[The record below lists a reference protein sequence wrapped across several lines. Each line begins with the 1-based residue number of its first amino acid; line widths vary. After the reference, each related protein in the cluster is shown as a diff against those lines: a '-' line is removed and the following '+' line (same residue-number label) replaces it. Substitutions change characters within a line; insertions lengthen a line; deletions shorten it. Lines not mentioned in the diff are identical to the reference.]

1 MKKHAKKFVTLLLVA
16 ALLVPTVGMIFGSAV
31 DNSFPVELAYNN
43 LFVFEKWANNE
54 LSTTMQVITA
64 TGVSTEGA
72 TLETDIEN
80 GSFVF
85 TKTDMAAIEVFTA
98 YSANT
103 EDPDGNKNYYIID
116 VEPNTTYTF
125 SYNLSGTVSAFTPY
139 VFFYNSQGL
148 YDSLYGSPASGNGEN
163 SFSFTTPAD
172 VIKMQL
178 RFTIGDNSTNKPGV
192 ASVSATVN
200 KIIIYK
206 TELTEPENIF
216 DFSAWAGND
225 NSNVLASDYA
235 LANGTHSIDEAN
247 SSIYFEATGGTFTNF
262 VLGSIGDFYGMAVE
276 PNTTYSVS
284 YSLVNST
291 LAQAG
296 VAIAWHDASGEL
308 IEYVNLYATNNSGS
322 NYHTFVTP
330 TNAAI
335 MQIAFGAFHSGDAGS
350 GTFKDI
356 KICDT
361 GSLFSL
367 RSWAENTSSN
377 ALQAGSSGTLNAEP
391 QNNTVTF
398 KSSIFNAHFTQYGS
412 LASADGFYTADVEP
426 NTSYTYHY
434 NVSITGGAPSGAY
447 FEPWFV
453 EFDAS
458 GTPTLSTLYHNKT
471 GSVFGDNNYTFTTHS
486 NTTRIML
493 VFSFHHTID
502 DGNEWTWTIKD
513 MTLCPTKTFEDITG
527 APHRGVFTYDHS
539 TADSNFYGSL
549 PTATAPEGYVFGGW
563 YTADGERITPET
575 KIKYSSFSVFSKY
588 ERAVDTLEI
597 ASLPNNTIY
606 TVGEKLNTAGLSLK
620 ATIGETSF
628 IIDSDIYCTPAY
640 LENAGTQTI
649 TAHYSGKTATFT
661 VTVLEHET
669 SSIIVNGTAM
679 DDVKE
684 TNGKYTL
691 NYSTSAFNRFELA
704 YSTNAY
710 VRGLMTFENGIT
722 EEFFLEPSD
731 NGKFY
736 SYIDDFVYGN
746 THTQIVSVEFT
757 CLDNENG
764 DFELKSIATTK
775 RDDYAETVF
784 FVNDEYEL
792 GVSLEYGGVVSELY
806 VLNQDVQ
813 ARVYKDPDNYVDPV
827 TGNVKDRSYV
837 DYKDKLD
844 QEFEGQTPSAT
855 SDKVN
860 LINTLDR
867 GRYLQQSYYGTSEKP
882 YIQGEFNSSPWKYNP
897 VQGGNV
903 GEEPSKLVD
912 YEITDNYIY
921 VKARPME
928 WEKWSD
934 EHAAVCTHEDAEG
947 NVGIHKPIYGND
959 VISDTYVEAWYYF
972 EDGVIK
978 VTNRKVDYSG
988 LPEAFTEQEMP
999 ALYVVEPL
1007 NHFVY
1012 NDVTADEAWASSYD
1026 DLTSMEY
1033 IKEPEFW
1040 GITSDYSKEYYPTPD
1055 PDEDKNKLY
1064 DGYVKP
1070 GENWAAFRASE
1081 DPNSFGVGI
1090 YSPDATK
1097 FYYGVMPQIYA
1108 TPENSAKNY
1117 RHAETANPAP
1127 EMPTSYIAPLERKT
1141 FKSYDPTEYTYYLT
1155 TGTTEEIY
1163 TDFRSLEDKVADVE
1177 LAKTKIAVPETVYM
1191 KPADAS
1197 PAGEGLGNATVGQYY
1212 VNNIMNENDFYNVE
1226 TEAKP
1231 DETNM
1236 YFGIHVDNATSF
1248 TVSVTNVTDST
1259 NDIILGN
1266 ADGTGNLEGQ
1276 TFSFD
1281 ATNTFITSGE
1291 WSLRFAN
1298 GVKPNEIATAK
1309 WDITVTLDN
1318 GTTETFTV
1326 YTVLYTPMK
1335 TIGAVAESR
1344 RNSNVNN
1351 EISSWITGANGIDH
1365 SQRSPLGQ
1373 FKGDV
1378 HDSGYFRYDPL
1389 TNGVPSG
1396 IGSTQSSSDYI
1407 ITSDP
1412 SSWGNVDGTMNDD
1425 YSENAYVLQTRPE
1438 AEDSSR
1444 AQSYLGLLMVD
1455 SSRYTNTNQIPNFK
1469 LGYDYLRV
1477 GSEDKN
1483 SSDEYNTYY
1492 TLGTSDSFTAGAT
1505 TNGDNMGQ
1513 KPSGWTSVESYGR
1526 GEVSVPSRK
1535 TIVPDYDVSTINGKY
1550 IHALGW
1556 AECRTN
1562 LYSRWATAGTSVL
1575 CSVTD
1580 KSALRDAVLEAYT
1593 SSDKDH
1599 QSDNLAVSLENAA
1612 TVLGDPSAT
1621 QTEIDAARKEI
1632 NESLTVEHY
1641 ALKYDNLFSAY
1652 EFSLKTDG
1660 MRMVKAYETEQND
1673 DQAVLDEN
1681 ATVRYKDSKI
1691 IVDSN
1696 GTTATDN
1703 NVYTFFGPLDN
1714 YYTIPVKPD
1723 TEYVFEYDVLT
1734 TGGSQA
1740 HVFVYDDNDNDTTIS
1755 SGSVKATVGTAI
1767 PDPATVTGNENFIG
1781 AYTSDTTKTHVVIRF
1796 TTSAN
1801 VAEVAIRFGN
1811 IFNSSN
1817 TSTFSNIRFVE
1828 AKHFS
1833 EEIVYST
1840 TEAIYTE
1847 KLYEENTAYGE
1858 LLNPTRIGFTF
1869 LKWLYDDEATEV
1881 QTTDRIINHTTIY
1894 SDWYEHSYRIAYKAN
1909 GGTGS
1914 ETTTELNK
1922 YTANVTLQN
1931 GGFTRTDYIL
1941 KGWSTDPNATTPDY
1955 QLGQTVSRLN
1965 PNDNATVTLYAVWS
1979 LDTVNITFDNLI
1991 DIKAWNN
1998 LAPSNATV
2006 SNVTDT
2012 GFTLTSVHP
2021 EGGEGTYSSPFFPV
2035 EPGKNY
2041 RVEIDTVGAP
2051 WDVYIFF
2058 CDENGNWIDFADG
2071 PTNRYSSYTT
2081 WEPVF
2086 TAPNK
2091 DSVVKAQI
2099 RVDANE
2105 PANPVT
2111 FSNIRVYE
2119 DTGISVSPVN
2129 KQVLYGD
2136 AFGTLP
2142 TPTKSGYVFAG
2153 WYNGTTL
2160 YTSASTASNKET
2172 YYLESKWVATE
2183 DVLTEDTVVV
2193 DFGSPVDIA
2202 PLGNDALIDIAK
2214 ASEAS
2219 YKIDGISEDGNTYSS
2234 TIDGTYGSFAV
2245 KENNITYTPSGVVS
2259 GIETIHYQASLT
2271 SGGVTSTISNTITVA
2286 PASNVLYEESV
2297 FTASGTGLDWTVVG
2311 TAAAVN
2317 QDASANSDI
2326 YGYDSNANGYNKK
2339 SDYSNGS
2346 AYTVTV
2352 DETNKRSKIMKFDF
2366 AGEGFDLNSACGPDT
2381 GVLIVTLRNNDTN
2394 KMVQSY
2400 IVDTYYKDYNGDT
2413 SRYGDT
2419 LYQVPVISEN
2429 GLDYANYTVQIV
2441 ASYLPSASGAFNS
2454 SASAQVLSGSNGT
2467 ALRRSSDSYSASLRE
2482 ALAEIGM
2489 EYVLDA
2495 ENVEIIWMDEN
2506 SVLNGGNGT
2515 NEAGRVLSGNG
2526 AKSVTKLLNV
2536 IDSVRVYKPV
2546 ENADAYYIA
2555 SEQNAV
2561 YYNVMDNLVNKKEN
2575 STITGIGD
2583 LFAYIIGKDSEAIT
2597 IETYEANGPK
2607 DELYLAK
2614 SDSAVTFSI
2623 KDFNKNNSRA
2633 MISLRAAAGTPK
2645 AKIGSYEFEVKSS
2658 TEMYYDITDYIGTD
2672 GTVTIQNSNSGTL
2685 LSVGSLKI
2693 TSTLNQVVLLSND
2706 FDLATASAMMMAP
2719 AKTVEPNT
2727 PVVPEEPTVPEV
2739 TVPEVTVPEVTVPE
2753 VTEPEVTE
2761 PEVTEPEVTEPEVT
2775 EPEVTEPEVT
2785 EPEVTE
2791 PEVTEPEV
2799 TEPEVTEPEVTEP
2812 EVTEPEVTEP
2822 EVTEPEVTEPE
2833 VTEPE
2838 VTEPEVTEPEVTEP
2852 EVTEPEVTEP
2862 EVTEP
2867 EVTEPGADEPDE
2879 TEPSTENNT
2888 APEEAPGDDDEED
2901 SLFVKIIKFIIETI
2915 KKVFAFIVSIFC

>member
-1 MKKHAKKFVTLLLVA
+1 MKKHAKKIVVLLLAVA
-16 ALLVPTVGMIFGSAV
+16 MIIPTVGMIFSSAV

-85 TKTDMAAIEVFTA
+85 TKTDMAATEVFTA

-178 RFTIGDNSTNKPGV
+178 RFTIGDNSTTKPDV

-247 SSIYFEATGGTFTNF
+247 NSIYFEATGGTFTNF

-308 IEYVNLYATNNSGS
+308 IDYVNLYAANNNGS

-330 TNAAI
+330 ANAAI

-377 ALQAGSSGTLNAEP
+377 ALQSGSTGTLNAEP
-391 QNNTVTF
+391 KNNTVTF
-398 KSSIFNAHFTQYGS
+398 KSSVYNAHFTQYGS

-426 NTSYTYHY
+426 NTNYTYHY

-458 GTPTLSTLYHNKT
+458 GAPTLSTIYHNKT

-575 KIKYSSFSVFSKY
+575 KIKYSSFSVFSKF

-620 ATIGETSF
+620 ATVGDTSF

-640 LENAGTQTI
+640 LEIAGTQTI
-649 TAHYSGKTATFT
+649 TAHYGGKTATFT
-661 VTVLEHET
+661 VTVLEHEI

-736 SYIDDFVYGN
+736 SYIDEFVYGN

-764 DFELKSIATTK
+764 DFELKSIATSK
-775 RDDYAETVF
+775 RDDYAETVY

-844 QEFEGQTPSAT
+844 QEFEGQTPSDT

-912 YEITDNYIY
+912 YEITDTYIY

-934 EHAAVCTHEDAEG
+934 EHAAVCKHEDAEG

-972 EDGVIK
+972 DDGMIK

-999 ALYVVEPL
+999 ALYLVEPL

-1012 NDVTADEAWASSYD
+1012 NDVTTDEAWASSYD

-1040 GITSDYSKEYYPTPD
+1040 GIISDYSKKYYPTPD
-1055 PDEDKNKLY
+1055 PDEDNNKLY

-1117 RHAETANPAP
+1117 RHAETADPSP

-1163 TDFRSLEDKVADVE
+1163 TDFRSLEDKVADAE
-1177 LAKTKIAVPETVYM
+1177 LAKTKIAVPETVYLN
-1191 KPADAS
+1191 PA
-1197 PAGEGLGNATVGQYY
+1197 NNTVGQYY
-1212 VNNIMNENDFYNVE
+1212 VNNIMNSADFYNVE
-1226 TEAKP
+1226 TVAERE
-1231 DETNM
+1231 ETDM
-1236 YFGIHVDNATSF
+1236 YFGIHVKDAVSF
-1248 TVSVTNVTDST
+1248 TVNVSNVTDSA

-1281 ATNTFITSGE
+1281 SSEIDSAIKDGA
-1291 WSLRFAN
+1291 WSLRTTNAITQN
-1298 GVKPNEIATAK
+1298 TITTAK
-1309 WDITVTLDN
+1309 WEITVTLAN
-1318 GTTETFTV
+1318 GTTETFV
-1326 YTVLYTPMK
+1326 AYTVLYAPMY
-1335 TIGAVAESR
+1335 TVGAVAEARQVEAS
-1344 RNSNVNN
+1344 VN

-1365 SQRSPLGQ
+1365 SQRAPLGSL
-1373 FKGDV
+1373 KSDMRN
-1378 HDSGYFRYDPL
+1378 SGYFRVDPL
-1389 TNGVPSG
+1389 ANPNTLPTGGTSDTAYDYILGYGTPNGSDDDYQDDCYVMQTATNGH
-1396 IGSTQSSSDYI
+1396 
-1407 ITSDP
+1407 
-1412 SSWGNVDGTMNDD
+1412 
-1425 YSENAYVLQTRPE
+1425 
-1438 AEDSSR
+1438 DSSR
-1444 AQSYLGLLMVD
+1444 SQSYLGLLMVD
-1455 SSRYTNTNQIPNFK
+1455 SSRYTNTNQIPNLK
-1469 LGYDYLRV
+1469 IGYDVLRV
-1477 GSEDKN
+1477 GSYDKN
-1483 SSDEYNTYY
+1483 SLGKYTTYY
-1492 TLGTSDSFTAGAT
+1492 TLGTENSYTSTDTSAA
-1505 TNGDNMGQ
+1505 
-1513 KPSGWTSVESYGR
+1513 PSGWTTYSGTYTDFANDHSIPYRESF
-1526 GEVSVPSRK
+1526 VPSF
-1535 TIVPDYDVSTINGKY
+1535 DVSTIDGKY
-1550 IHALGW
+1550 IHALNQGK
-1556 AECRTN
+1556 ADQTINTN
-1562 LYSRWATAGTSVL
+1562 QYSTAGTSVL

-1599 QSDNLAVSLENAA
+1599 QSDDLAASLENAA

-1660 MRMVKAYETEQND
+1660 MKMVKAYETEQND

-1703 NVYTFFGPLDN
+1703 NVYTYFGPLDN

-1740 HVFVYDDNDNDTTIS
+1740 HVFVYDDNDNETTIS
-1755 SGSVKATVGTAI
+1755 NGSVKATVGTAI

-1881 QTTDRIINHTTIY
+1881 QTTDCIINHTTIY
-1894 SDWYEHSYRIAYKAN
+1894 SDWYEHSYRIAYNAN

-2071 PTNRYSSYTT
+2071 QTNRYSSYTT

-2202 PLGNDALIDIAK
+2202 PLGNDALIGIAN

-2271 SGGVTSTISNTITVA
+2271 SGGVTNTISNTITVA

-2317 QDASANSDI
+2317 QDASANSDV
-2326 YGYDSNANGYNKK
+2326 YGYDSNVNGYNKK

-2381 GVLIVTLRNNDTN
+2381 GVLIVTLRNNDTG

-2441 ASYLPSASGAFNS
+2441 ASYLPSASGALNS
-2454 SASAQVLSGSNGT
+2454 SANAQVLSGSNGT

-2506 SVLNGGNGT
+2506 SVLNGGEGANNT
-2515 NEAGRVLSGNG
+2515 ERVMSGSG
-2526 AKSVTKLLNV
+2526 AKAVTKLINIV
-2536 IDSVRVYKPV
+2536 DSVRVYKPV

-2561 YYNVMDNLVNKKEN
+2561 YYNVMDNLVNKKEDG
-2575 STITGIGD
+2575 TITGIGD

-2623 KDFNKNNSRA
+2623 KDFDKNNSRA

-2658 TEMYYDITDYIGTD
+2658 TEMYYDITDYIGAD

-2693 TSTLNQVVLLSND
+2693 TSTLNQVVLLSSD

-2727 PVVPEEPTVPEV
+2727 PVVPEEPTVPEE
-2739 TVPEVTVPEVTVPE
+2739 PEVTEPETTEPE
-2753 VTEPEVTE
+2753 TTEPEATEPEATEPEATEPEVTE

-2822 EVTEPEVTEPE
+2822 EA
-2833 VTEPE
+2833 
-2838 VTEPEVTEPEVTEP
+2838 
-2852 EVTEPEVTEP
+2852 
-2862 EVTEP
+2862 TEP

-2888 APEEAPGDDDEED
+2888 APEEAPDDEED

>member
-1 MKKHAKKFVTLLLVA
+1 MKKIVKPLVASLLVA
-16 ALLVPTVGMIFGSAV
+16 VLLIPTVGMIFGSAV
-31 DNSFPVELAYNN
+31 ENKFPVELAYNN

-85 TKTDMAAIEVFTA
+85 TKTDMAATEVFTA

-148 YDSLYGSPASGNGEN
+148 YDSLHGSPASGNGEN

-178 RFTIGDNSTNKPGV
+178 RFTIGDNSTTKPGV

-225 NSNVLASDYA
+225 NSNTLASDYG

-330 TNAAI
+330 ANAAI

-412 LASADGFYTADVEP
+412 LTSADGFYTADVEP

-458 GTPTLSTLYHNKT
+458 GAPTLSTIYHNKT

-527 APHRGVFTYDHS
+527 APHREVFTYDHS
-539 TADSNFYGSL
+539 KADSSFYGEL
-549 PTATAPEGYVFGGW
+549 PEANAPEGYAFGGW

-588 ERAVDTLEI
+588 ELAVDKLEI
-597 ASLPNNTIY
+597 ASSPNNTIY

-620 ATIGETSF
+620 ATVGTGESASSF
-628 IIDSDIYCTPAY
+628 IISSDIYCTPVY
-640 LENAGTQTI
+640 LDKAGEQTI
-649 TAHYSGKTATFT
+649 TAHYGGKTATFT
-661 VTVLEHET
+661 VTVLDYET
-669 SSIIVNGTAM
+669 SSIIVNGTTM
-679 DDVKE
+679 DNVQE

-710 VRGLMTFENGIT
+710 VRGLMTFESGIT

-736 SYIDDFVYGN
+736 SYIDEFVYGN
-746 THTQIVSVEFT
+746 THTKIVSVEFT

-764 DFELKSIATTK
+764 DFKLKSIATSK
-775 RDDYAETVF
+775 RDDYNNTVY

-792 GVSLEYGGVVSELY
+792 GVSLEYGGVISELY
-806 VLNQDVQ
+806 VLNEDIQS
-813 ARVYKDPDNYVDPV
+813 RVYQDPDGYVDPN
-827 TGNVKDRSYV
+827 TQKIKNRSFV
-837 DYKDKLD
+837 DYKNKLD
-844 QEFEGQTPSAT
+844 EKFEGQTPSDT
-855 SDKVN
+855 SNKVN

-867 GRYLQQSYYGTSEKP
+867 GRYLQQSYYGTNEKP
-882 YIQGEFNSSPWKYNP
+882 YIQGEFNDSPWKYNP

-934 EHAAVCTHEDAEG
+934 DHAAECTHEDAEG
-947 NVGIHKPIYGND
+947 NVGIHEPIYGND

-972 EDGVIK
+972 DDGMIK

-988 LPEAFTEQEMP
+988 LPEAYTEQELP
-999 ALYVVEPL
+999 ALYLVEPL
-1007 NHFVY
+1007 NNFVY
-1012 NDVTADEAWASSYD
+1012 NNVSADAAWTESFD
-1026 DLTSMEY
+1026 NLTTIDGELS
-1033 IKEPEFW
+1033 PEFW
-1040 GITSDYSKEYYPTPD
+1040 GIVPEYSKKYYPTPD

-1070 GENWAAFRASE
+1070 AEKWAAFTASE
-1081 DPNSFGVGI
+1081 DPDSFGVGI

-1108 TPENSAKNY
+1108 TPTNSAKNY
-1117 RHAETANPAP
+1117 RHTETANPSP

-1163 TDFRSLEDKVADVE
+1163 TDFRSLGDKVAETE

-1191 KPADAS
+1191 NPA
-1197 PAGEGLGNATVGQYY
+1197 NNQNGQYY
-1212 VNNIMNENDFYNVE
+1212 VNNIMDKADFYNIE
-1226 TEAKP
+1226 TVAERE
-1231 DETNM
+1231 ETDM
-1236 YFGIHVDNATSF
+1236 YFGLHVKDAVSF
-1248 TVSVTNVTDST
+1248 TVNVSNVTDPS

-1281 ATNTFITSGE
+1281 LSENDSVIKDGA
-1291 WSLRFAN
+1291 WSLRTTSA
-1298 GVKPNEIATAK
+1298 ITQSTTATAK
-1309 WDITVTLDN
+1309 WEITVTFSN
-1318 GTTETFTV
+1318 GTTETFTA
-1326 YTVLYTPMK
+1326 YTVLYAPMY
-1335 TIGAVAESR
+1335 TVGAVAEAR
-1344 RNSNVNN
+1344 RTGTYNN
-1351 EISSWITGANGIDH
+1351 EIATWITGATSVKTDADGKHEIT
-1365 SQRSPLGQ
+1365 PLGRETPH
-1373 FKGDV
+1373 GDSRS
-1378 HDSGYFRYDPL
+1378 SGYFKMDPL
-1389 TNGVPSG
+1389 VYPDTLPTG
-1396 IGSTQSSSDYI
+1396 GSSQSSTDYI
-1407 ITSDP
+1407 LGVGTPDYNNLDK
-1412 SSWGNVDGTMNDD
+1412 GN
-1425 YSENAYVLQTRPE
+1425 ENAYVMQAATSGSDDTMPK
-1438 AEDSSR
+1438 
-1444 AQSYLGLLMVD
+1444 SYLGLLMVD
-1455 SSRYTNTNQIPNFK
+1455 KSRYSNTNEIPN
-1469 LGYDYLRV
+1469 LRIGYDVLRV
-1477 GSEDKN
+1477 NGNNRDSLQRYTTW
-1483 SSDEYNTYY
+1483 YN
-1492 TLGTSDSFTAGAT
+1492 LSAADSYVAG
-1505 TNGDNMGQ
+1505 GQ
-1513 KPSGWTSVESYGR
+1513 TVAPSGWPEFSSYSDFR
-1526 GEVSVPSRK
+1526 DHHTAPYRE
-1535 TIVPDYDVSTINGKY
+1535 TLIPDYSVSTIDGMYLSAVSQGTADYLNAHTY
-1550 IHALGW
+1550 
-1556 AECRTN
+1556 
-1562 LYSRWATAGTSVL
+1562 ATPITSVL
-1575 CSVTD
+1575 FEVTD
-1580 KSALRDAVLEAYT
+1580 KSALRDAVLDAYAK
-1593 SSDKDH
+1593 SDSEH
-1599 QSDNLAVSLENAA
+1599 QSDDLAVSLENAA
-1612 TVLGDPSAT
+1612 TVLGDPTAT
-1621 QTEIDAARKEI
+1621 QTEIDAAKKEI

-1641 ALKYDNLFSAY
+1641 ALRYDNLFSAY

-1673 DQAVLDEN
+1673 DKAVLDEN

-1691 IVDSN
+1691 IIDSN
-1696 GTTATDN
+1696 GTTATEH

-1714 YYTIPVKPD
+1714 YYTIPVKPN

-1740 HVFVYDDNDNDTTIS
+1740 HVFVYDDNDNEATIS
-1755 SGSVKATVGTAI
+1755 SGSVKATVGTAS
-1767 PDPATVTGNENFIG
+1767 PDPATITGNENFIG
-1781 AYTSDTTKTHVVIRF
+1781 AYTSDSTKTHVVIRF

-1811 IFNSSN
+1811 IFKASN

-1858 LLNPTRIGFTF
+1858 LLSPTRIGFTF
-1869 LKWLYDDEATEV
+1869 LGWLHDDESTEV
-1881 QTTDRIINHTTIY
+1881 QTTDHITNHTTIY
-1894 SDWYEHSYRIAYKAN
+1894 SDWYEHSYKIAYKAN

-1914 ETTTELNK
+1914 ETTTDLNK
-1922 YTANVTLQN
+1922 YTANVTLKN
-1931 GGFTRTDYIL
+1931 DGFTRTNYVL
-1941 KGWSTDPNATTPDY
+1941 KGWSTDPNATYPDY
-1955 QLGQTVSRLN
+1955 KLGQNVSRLT
-1965 PNDNATVTLYAVWS
+1965 PTDNATVTLYAVWV
-1979 LDTVNITFDNLI
+1979 LDTVNVTFDNLI
-1991 DIKAWNN
+1991 DINEW
-1998 LAPSNATV
+1998 LELTPSNAKI
-2006 SNVTDT
+2006 TDAT
-2012 GFTLTSVHP
+2012 GTSFTLKSTNPNGS
-2021 EGGEGTYSSPFFPV
+2021 EGTFTSPFFTV

-2041 RVEIDTVGAP
+2041 KIEADITGEP

-2058 CDENGNWIDFADG
+2058 CDKDGNWVDFKDG
-2071 PTNRYSSYTT
+2071 ETNRYSSYTT
-2081 WEPVF
+2081 WDTVF

-2111 FSNIRVYE
+2111 FNNIRVYE

-2129 KQVLYGD
+2129 KQVPRN
-2136 AFGTLP
+2136 AEFGTLP
-2142 TPTKSGYVFAG
+2142 VPTKEGHIFAG
-2153 WYNGTTL
+2153 WYDGDALVISTTKA
-2160 YTSASTASNKET
+2160 TNNET
-2172 YYLESKWVATE
+2172 YFLKSKWVKSE
-2183 DVLTEDTVVV
+2183 ELLTQDNVVV
-2193 DFGSPVDIA
+2193 DFSTAINIA
-2202 PLGNDALIDIAK
+2202 PLNNDTVLIDVA
-2214 ASEAS
+2214 EATESS
-2219 YKIDGISEDGNTYSS
+2219 YKIVGISKDSTSYSETLEGEYGTFSVSGNNVTYS
-2234 TIDGTYGSFAV
+2234 
-2245 KENNITYTPSGVVS
+2245 PSKALNGV
-2259 GIETIHYQASLT
+2259 ETVHYQASLT
-2271 SGGVTSTISNTITVA
+2271 SGGVTTTVNDTITVA
-2286 PASNVLYEESV
+2286 PASNVLYEENL
-2297 FTASGTGLDWTVVG
+2297 FTANTIVAGTDWTTVG
-2311 TAAAVN
+2311 TASSAA
-2317 QDASANSDI
+2317 QSASTTNDV
-2326 YGYDSNANGYNKK
+2326 YGYDGNTEGYNKL
-2339 SDYSNGS
+2339 SNYSNGS
-2346 AYTVTV
+2346 AYKVNV
-2352 DETNKRSKIMKFDF
+2352 DETNKRSKIMTFSF
-2366 AGEGFDLNSACGPDT
+2366 TGTGFDLNSACGPDT
-2381 GVLIVTLRNNDTN
+2381 GVQVVTLKNNTTN

-2400 IVDTYYKDYNGDT
+2400 IVDTYYSDLDSENL
-2413 SRYGDT
+2413 SRYGET

-2429 GLDYANYTVQIV
+2429 ALDYGNYTIQIV
-2441 ASYLPSASGAFNS
+2441 ASYLPSMSGALNATVS
-2454 SASAQVLSGSNGT
+2454 TQAVDGIDGMTANTAEVTDND
-2467 ALRRSSDSYSASLRE
+2467 ALRK
-2482 ALAEIGM
+2482 ALADIGM

-2495 ENVEIIWMDEN
+2495 ENVNVVWFDDD
-2506 SVLNGGNGT
+2506 SVLNGGEGVNTVEDGT
-2515 NEAGRVLSGNG
+2515 VETQA
-2526 AKSVTKLLNV
+2526 VTSLLNV
-2536 IDSVRVYKPV
+2536 IDSVRVYKPLSDD
-2546 ENADAYYIA
+2546 DANSYYIS
-2555 SEQNAV
+2555 SEANAK
-2561 YYNVMDNLVNKKEN
+2561 YYNVIDNLVHGDD
-2575 STITGIGD
+2575 SSIITGSGI
-2583 LFAYIIGKDSEAIT
+2583 FAYISGDDNAEIT
-2597 IETYEANGPK
+2597 VETYEEVGPK
-2607 DELYLAK
+2607 DELYLTKAEK
-2614 SDSAVTFSI
+2614 AVAFKVSGF
-2623 KDFNKNNSRA
+2623 DKNSMKV
-2633 MISLRAAAGTPK
+2633 MISLRAASGTPK
-2645 AKIGSYEFEVKSS
+2645 AKIGSNEFTVNSN
-2658 TEMYYDITDYIGTD
+2658 TEMYYDITDYINAD
-2672 GTVTIQNSNSGTL
+2672 GTVTIQNTVAKTL
-2685 LSVGSLKI
+2685 LAIGSLKI
-2693 TSTLNQVVLLSND
+2693 TSESVEAASLSSEFN
-2706 FDLATASAMMMAP
+2706 LMTARAMMMAP
-2719 AKTVEPNT
+2719 AVTVEPNT
-2727 PVVPEEPTVPEV
+2727 PAEPEVPVEPENPVEPEEPSDPEN
-2739 TVPEVTVPEVTVPE
+2739 P
-2753 VTEPEVTE
+2753 TEPEEPAEPAE
-2761 PEVTEPEVTEPEVT
+2761 PE
-2775 EPEVTEPEVT
+2775 
-2785 EPEVTE
+2785 
-2791 PEVTEPEV
+2791 
-2799 TEPEVTEPEVTEP
+2799 
-2812 EVTEPEVTEP
+2812 
-2822 EVTEPEVTEPE
+2822 
-2833 VTEPE
+2833 
-2838 VTEPEVTEPEVTEP
+2838 
-2852 EVTEPEVTEP
+2852 
-2862 EVTEP
+2862 
-2867 EVTEPGADEPDE
+2867 
-2879 TEPSTENNT
+2879 EPS
-2888 APEEAPGDDDEED
+2888 DDDNTSECW
-2901 SLFVKIIKFIIETI
+2901 LIRFFNWVIEMFT
-2915 KKVFAFIVSIFC
+2915 KVFGMLKSVLGF